1 VEKVKVVV
9 AFCAY
14 LNSAETTSNMALP
27 YQRIIVKIGSN
38 VLTQENGL
46 PDQARIQHLVDQI
59 AALKKAGKEVI
70 VVSSGAVAAGRSL
83 VQVSDKADAV
93 SNRQLLAAVGQV
105 KLLATYAELF
115 GQHELVCAQ
124 VLVTKEDFRDR
135 QHYLNMQN
143 CFQALLQNNII
154 PVVNENDVI
163 SVTELMFT
171 DNDELAGL
179 VASMLD
185 ADALLILSNVDGIY
199 DGDPKAPGAQ
209 LIPVI
214 EPSTTSFS
222 GFVTT
227 QRSQF
232 GRGGMI
238 TKCHMAHKVA
248 QLGIAVHIANGKT
261 ENILPR
267 ILSEDVVSTKF
278 VANRSASRKKKWL
291 AHAEPAA
298 KGAVQINAGAK
309 AALTTPGKAIS
320 LLPVGLL
327 GIVGT
332 FQKGDIIKLLD
343 EAGKIIGLGVAEY
356 SADKALERLGL
367 QHQKPLVH
375 YDYLFLSTEIS

>member
-1 VEKVKVVV
+1 
-9 AFCAY
+9 
-14 LNSAETTSNMALP
+14 MALS

-38 VLTQENGL
+38 VLTQEDGL
-46 PDQARIQHLVDQI
+46 PDTGRMQHLVDQI
-59 AALKKAGKEVI
+59 ASLKKAGKEVI

-83 VQVSDKADAV
+83 ITVAEKADAV

-115 GQHELVCAQ
+115 RVHELVCAQ

-135 QHYLNMQN
+135 QHYLHMQN
-143 CFQALLQNNII
+143 CFRALLLNNII

-179 VASMLD
+179 VAAMLD

-214 EPSTTSFS
+214 APTTTSFS
-222 GFVTT
+222 GFVST

-248 QLGIAVHIANGKT
+248 QLGVAVHIANGKT
-261 ENILPR
+261 ENVLPR
-267 ILSEDVVSTKF
+267 ILAEEVMNTKF
-278 VANRSASRKKKWL
+278 IPNRTASRKKKWL
-291 AHAEPAA
+291 AHAETAA

-309 AALTTPGKAIS
+309 AALTAPGKATS
-320 LLPVGLL
+320 LLPVG
-327 GIVGT
+327 IVGITGT
-332 FQKGDIIKLLD
+332 FEKGDIIRLLD
-343 EAGKIIGLGVAEY
+343 EAGKPLGLGIAEY
-356 SADKALERLGL
+356 NSNKTLERLGL

-375 YDYLFLSTEIS
+375 YDYLFLSVEIS

>member
-1 VEKVKVVV
+1 
-9 AFCAY
+9 
-14 LNSAETTSNMALP
+14 MALP

-38 VLTQENGL
+38 VLTQEDGL
-46 PDQARIQHLVDQI
+46 PDTARIQHLVDQI
-59 AALKKAGKEVI
+59 AALKKTGKEVI

-83 VQVSDKADAV
+83 VTVSPKADAV
-93 SNRQLLAAVGQV
+93 SSRQLLAAVGQV

-115 GQHELVCAQ
+115 REHELVCAQ

-135 QHYLNMQN
+135 QHYLHMQN
-143 CFQALLQNNII
+143 CFRALLQNSII

-185 ADALLILSNVDGIY
+185 ADALLILSNVDGIF

-214 EPSTTSFS
+214 EPTTTSFS
-222 GFVTT
+222 SFVTT

-238 TKCHMAHKVA
+238 TKCHMARKVA

-261 ENILPR
+261 ENVLPR
-267 ILSEDVVSTKF
+267 LLAEEVANTRF
-278 VANRSASRKKKWL
+278 VANRTASRKKKWL
-291 AHAEPAA
+291 AHAETAA
-298 KGAVQINAGAK
+298 KGAVQLNAGAK
-309 AALTTPGKAIS
+309 AALTTPGKATS

-327 GIVGT
+327 GIIGT
-332 FQKGDIIKLLD
+332 FAKGDIIRLLD
-343 EAGKIIGLGVAEY
+343 EAGKPIGLGIAEY
-356 SADKALERLGL
+356 GADKALERLGL

-375 YDYLFLSTEIS
+375 YDYLFLNTEIS